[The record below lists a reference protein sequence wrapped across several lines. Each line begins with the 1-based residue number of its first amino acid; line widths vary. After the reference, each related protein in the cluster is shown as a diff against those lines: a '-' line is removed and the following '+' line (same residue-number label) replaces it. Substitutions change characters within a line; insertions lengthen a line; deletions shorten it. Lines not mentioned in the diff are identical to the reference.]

1 MKTYWNLTSIALL
14 TCALVMPVIAPA
26 VGPIQTETQRRDR
39 TQDEWRTIATVS
51 GAAALLGLLKKD
63 KTLTFAGAAGTLYA
77 LYRYDED
84 AKSKDRL
91 ARARAQFFNRDYF
104 YRDGV
109 RYDRRTVSKNGDEYY
124 QFYRA
129 PKNHQ
134 DWKARGLHDN
144 RNNPNSNRNHDKHG
158 YKGKW
163 KGDRDRDDDR
173 DREGNG
179 KAKGNRNG
187 KGEWK
192 DKGEGEGKG
201 SGNGNG
207 KGKGHGG

>member
-1 MKTYWNLTSIALL
+1 MKKYWNLTSIALL
-14 TCALVMPVIAPA
+14 TCVVTMPMIVPAMAPL
-26 VGPIQTETQRRDR
+26 QTEAQRRDQ
-39 TQDEWRTIATVS
+39 TQHEWRTIATVS
-51 GAAALLGLLKKD
+51 GAAGLLGLLKKD

-91 ARARAQFFNRDYF
+91 ARARAQYFNQDYF

-109 RYDRRTVSKNGDEYY
+109 RYDRRTVSKNGNEYY

-129 PKNHQ
+129 PRSQQ
-134 DWKARGLHDN
+134 DWKERGEHDN

-158 YKGKW
+158 QKGKW
-163 KGDRDRDDDR
+163 KGDRDEDRDRDRDR

-179 KAKGNRNG
+179 KAKGNH
-187 KGEWK
+187 KGN
-192 DKGEGEGKG
+192 GEGKENDKG
-201 SGNGNG
+201 QGNG
-207 KGKGHGG
+207 KGRGKGE

>member
-91 ARARAQFFNRDYF
+91 ARARAQFFNRDVQAAALSILF
-104 YRDGV
+104 TPSASSPGAIIPAPARMAFARREASNSTGNVTRLKSMMIPQPIAMSVNAV
-109 RYDRRTVSKNGDEYY
+109 RLDANP
-124 QFYRA
+124 
-129 PKNHQ
+129 PKKPIH
-134 DWKARGLHDN
+134 
-144 RNNPNSNRNHDKHG
+144 
-158 YKGKW
+158 
-163 KGDRDRDDDR
+163 
-173 DREGNG
+173 
-179 KAKGNRNG
+179 GNRLTAILA
-187 KGEWK
+187 
-192 DKGEGEGKG
+192 
-201 SGNGNG
+201 
-207 KGKGHGG
+207 